1 MSLKHFHIFFIVVST
16 LVLFGLGAWGLN
28 GYFKHDAN
36 GSNLIIALIAF
47 VVGAV
52 LIVYGIKVFQKL
64 KDL

>member
-1 MSLKHFHIFFIVVST
+1 MVST
-16 LVLFGLGAWGLN
+16 LVLFGLGVWGLN
-28 GYFKHDAN
+28 SYFKHDAN

-64 KDL
+64 KAL